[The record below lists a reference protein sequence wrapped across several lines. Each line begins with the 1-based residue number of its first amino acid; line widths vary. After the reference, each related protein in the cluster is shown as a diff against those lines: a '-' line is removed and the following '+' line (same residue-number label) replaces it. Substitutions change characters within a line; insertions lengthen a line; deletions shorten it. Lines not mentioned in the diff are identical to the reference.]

1 MPMLRT
7 LAIASLLLVALAAH
21 ARAASLAPRHA
32 SDIVTLVTSGT
43 PCPFP
48 VAGDL
53 LFDRQIRPDGT
64 NVPFTVPAGKVLVVT
79 GYEFR
84 SVTPYA
90 GRAVA
95 GLLFPATSGV
105 GDQRWAVGEPVVL
118 SGANV
123 VIVNTQAPNLTF
135 KTDICLETADGVLPG
150 PVSSGIV
157 HGFLAPD
164 R

>member
-1 MPMLRT
+1 MLRT
-7 LAIASLLLVALAAH
+7 IAITWLALVTLAGTAC
-21 ARAASLAPRHA
+21 AKPLGPQHA
-32 SDIVTLVTSGT
+32 SDIVTLVTSST

-48 VAGDL
+48 VTGVL

-84 SVTPYA
+84 ATTPIS
-90 GRAVA
+90 GRAIA
-95 GLLFPATSGV
+95 GLIFPANSGV
-105 GDQRWAVGEPVVL
+105 GDQLWAVGEPVVL

-123 VIVNTQAPNLTF
+123 VITNTLAPNLTF
-135 KTDICLETADGVLPG
+135 KTDICLEVSDGVLNS
-150 PVSSGIV
+150 PVAAGIV

>member
-1 MPMLRT
+1 
-7 LAIASLLLVALAAH
+7 
-21 ARAASLAPRHA
+21 
-32 SDIVTLVTSGT
+32 VTLVTSGT

-48 VAGDL
+48 VPGDL

-84 SVTPYA
+84 ATTPYS
-90 GRAVA
+90 GRAIA

-105 GDQRWAVGEPVVL
+105 GDQLWAVGEPVVL

-135 KTDICLETADGVLPG
+135 KTDICLETSDGVLNST
-150 PVSSGIV
+150 VSSGIV
-157 HGFLAPD
+157 HGFLVPD